1 MDLDSESESDSE
13 DYDGDVQDI
22 QLGDDIE
29 DFEFDHFELLAIDKT
44 DPVVD

>member
-22 QLGDDIE
+22 QLNDDLE
-29 DFEFDHFELLAIDKT
+29 DHEWDH
-44 DPVVD
+44 